1 MRMYFVLKLKF
12 CPKKS
17 PQINSKKNTKMHE
30 KVDKLLQTKSQSVA
44 NAVGQKK
51 SNGNPSFEDNR
62 KAIVQ
67 KKIEPTGNNSG
78 VAQLGKKKRDL
89 ERAKK
94 NNPNGLQHH
103 NRPEYQEQN
112 ERQMELINQGVDK
125 KDAKRQA
132 KAEAKNK

>member
-1 MRMYFVLKLKF
+1 MNTQADKTQET
-12 CPKKS
+12 KK
-17 PQINSKKNTKMHE
+17 Q
-30 KVDKLLQTKSQSVA
+30 LVA
-44 NAVGQKK
+44 NSVTQKK
-51 SNGNPSFEDNR
+51 SNGNQAFALEDNR
-62 KAIVQ
+62 KESIVQ
-67 KKIEPTGNNSG
+67 KTLKTIENNSD

-112 ERQMELINQGVDK
+112 ERQIELINQGTSR

-132 KAEAKNK
+132 KEETKKKVD

>member
-1 MRMYFVLKLKF
+1 MNTHADKT
-12 CPKKS
+12 
-17 PQINSKKNTKMHE
+17 QKNKN
-30 KVDKLLQTKSQSVA
+30 QPVA
-44 NAVGQKK
+44 NAVAQKK
-51 SNGNPSFEDNR
+51 NNGNQTFALEDNR
-62 KAIVQ
+62 TNSIVQ
-67 KKIEPTGNNSG
+67 KKLETIESNSD

-103 NRPEYQEQN
+103 NRPEYQDVN
-112 ERQMELINQGVDK
+112 ERQMELVKSGVNK